1 MEVTPIFY
9 KYSLVHTI
17 PCNQRERPFF
27 ASKVDIFK
35 TVEKYVIMV
44 TFTLPGQDALANI
57 FNAFSVRASPLEIK
71 HEVAF

>member
-9 KYSLVHTI
+9 KYFTQYHTI
-17 PCNQRERPFF
+17 NARGHFF
-27 ASKVDIFK
+27 ASKADIFK
-35 TVEKYVIMV
+35 TVEKYVMMV